1 MDVRYVGT
9 KGTGLYGW
17 FDLNT
22 PDVFYNPALLNALKV
37 TRAGGDDPL
46 FDQLFLGLNLNPNV
60 TGCNP
65 ANPSA
70 VCGPVDGV
78 TQRGSQAMRLSTTF
92 RDALANGDFVT
103 LANSLNYFNGVGSG
117 PSGTVP
123 ITVTGERGTVMKRA
137 NLGFNVP
144 GGTTIPGGP
153 VVPAGLFPA
162 NWISANP
169 QFGTGTGIGTGAN
182 YWSNNGT
189 SKYHSLQLQGTMR
202 PTHGMTFAATYIF
215 SKSMQTPLT
224 SFAAGNG
231 LTTAQIYTNPVE
243 RNKDY
248 QLSPGNATHD
258 FKSYGTFEL
267 PFGPGKLLMGGSHGV
282 LARVIEGWQASAVV
296 NLSVG
301 QPASISASYVNPT
314 VVGNSPTGLYANSV
328 PDIVG
333 NFPRDGK
340 VNWVSVSDPNDHN
353 FGSYFGSF
361 TRTKDPQCAAVAP
374 QLTAFCTLQA
384 VADSNGKIVLQNPQP
399 GTRGSLGLASLTL
412 PGNWTADASLSKS
425 VRITESKRLQIRVE
439 STNVLNHP
447 VPSNPILNINGN
459 TPFGS
464 IQDKGNQRRFFKAS
478 VRLNF

>member
-1 MDVRYVGT
+1 
-9 KGTGLYGW
+9 
-17 FDLNT
+17 
-22 PDVFYNPALLNALKV
+22 
-37 TRAGGDDPL
+37 
-46 FDQLFLGLNLNPNV
+46 
-60 TGCNP
+60 
-65 ANPSA
+65 
-70 VCGPVDGV
+70 
-78 TQRGSQAMRLSTTF
+78 MRLSTTF

-103 LANSLNYFNGVGSG
+103 LANSLNYFNGVGTG

-123 ITVTGERGTVMKRA
+123 VTITGERGTVMKRA

-169 QFGTGTGIGTGAN
+169 QFGTGTGIGAGAN
-182 YWSNNGT
+182 YWSNTGT
-189 SKYHSLQLQGTMR
+189 SKYNSLQLQGTLR
-202 PTHGMTFAATYIF
+202 PTHGMTLQATYIF
-215 SKSMQTPLT
+215 SKSMQTPLV

-231 LTTAQIYTNPVE
+231 LSTAQTYTNPVE

-258 FKSYGTFEL
+258 FKTNGTFEL
-267 PFGPGKLLMGGSHGV
+267 PIGPGKLLMGGSHGV
-282 LARVIEGWQASAVV
+282 LARVIEGWQTSGIV
-296 NLSVG
+296 NLSAG
-301 QPASISASYVNPT
+301 QPANIPASYVNASS
-314 VVGNSPTGLYANSV
+314 GAASPTGQYGNSV

-353 FGSYFGSF
+353 FGSYFGSTF
-361 TRTKDPQCAAVAP
+361 TRVKDPQCSAVAP

-384 VADSNGKIVLQNPQP
+384 VTDSNGKIVLQNPQP

-412 PGNWTADASLSKS
+412 PGNWSFDASVSKS
-425 VRITESKRLQIRVE
+425 VRIAEGKALSIRMD

-447 VPSNPILNINGN
+447 TPSNPFLNINGN

-464 IQDKGNQRRFFKAS
+464 IEGKGNQRRFFKGS
-478 VRLNF
+478 VRLTF